1 MKMRIG
7 VDATC
12 WATRRGYGRFLR
24 ALLTATLAID
34 RENEYTFFID
44 SKNEEF
50 PLPTHCAEV
59 IRADCGV
66 PTSKAAGADGRR
78 SLRDMWSLS
87 RTINRQ
93 KLDLFFFP
101 SVYSYAPLRR
111 ALPKIV
117 AVHDVI
123 PELYPEL
130 VFPALRSKLYWRAKV
145 KLACA
150 QAKLILTVSE
160 YSRRCLAKYLSIE
173 PSRLRVVNEASDP
186 AFRRLEGR
194 YHGDLLGTMGISS
207 ETRFLAYVGGFSPHK
222 NLALLVDVF
231 HELQL
236 QSQFADLRLL
246 LIGDYERD
254 VFYSCYKQI
263 AAQVQQAGLQG
274 KVLFTGYLA
283 DQVQDVLLNLS
294 QALVLPSFCEGFGLP
309 AIEAAACGAPT
320 VVTTNSP
327 MPELLGRGTIG
338 VEPDDRAGLLTA
350 LSWILGDC
358 AKLRWQRPRGFLGTT
373 PRASCSI
380 SSKRSA
386 SPVPRP
392 LKFCHLSTFYP
403 PYSFGGDAMYLH
415 RLVNA
420 L

>member
-24 ALLTATLAID
+24 AFLTATLAVD

-44 SKNEEF
+44 SENDEF
-50 PLPTHCAEV
+50 PLPVHRAKI
-59 IRADCGV
+59 IRAECGA

-93 KLDLFFFP
+93 NLDLFFFP
-101 SVYSYAPLRR
+101 SVYSYVPLRR

-123 PELYPEL
+123 PEFYPEL
-130 VFPALRSKLYWRAKV
+130 VFPTLRSKLYWHAKV

-150 QAKLILTVSE
+150 QAKLIVTVSE

-186 AFRRLEGR
+186 VFRQIERLN
-194 YHGDLLGTMGISS
+194 HGDVGTIGISS
-207 ETRFLAYVGGFSPHK
+207 ETRFLTYVGGFSPHK
-222 NLALLVDVF
+222 NLTLLVDVF
-231 HELQL
+231 RELQS
-236 QSQFADLRLL
+236 QPQFADLRLL

-263 AAQVQQAGLQG
+263 EAQVQQAGLQG
-274 KVLFTGYLA
+274 KVLFTGYLD
-283 DQVQDVLLNLS
+283 DQVLVVLLNLA

-327 MPELLGRGTIG
+327 MPELLGQGTIG
-338 VEPDDRAGLLTA
+338 VAPNDRAGLLTA
-350 LSWILGDC
+350 LTWILGDP
-358 AKLRWQRPRGFLGTT
+358 AKQQAMRKAALAAAARFSWENSARQLLDIFEEVGQARVATT
-373 PRASCSI
+373 
-380 SSKRSA
+380 
-386 SPVPRP
+386 
-392 LKFCHLSTFYP
+392 
-403 PYSFGGDAMYLH
+403 
-415 RLVNA
+415 
-420 L
+420 

>member
-50 PLPTHCAEV
+50 PLPTHRAEV

-101 SVYSYAPLRR
+101 SVYSYVPLRR
-111 ALPKIV
+111 GLPKIV

-123 PELYPEL
+123 PELYPKL
-130 VFPALRSKLYWRAKV
+130 VFPTLRSKLYWRAKV

-160 YSRRCLAKYLSIE
+160 YSRRCLADYMKIP
-173 PSRLRVVNEASDP
+173 PSRLRCVNEASDP
-186 AFRRLEGR
+186 VFQRLKAADGR
-194 YHGDLLGTMGISS
+194 ALLARLGLSPGV
-207 ETRFLAYVGGFSPHK
+207 RFLTYVGGFSPHK
-222 NLALLVDVF
+222 NL
-231 HELQL
+231 
-236 QSQFADLRLL
+236 RL
-246 LIGDYERD
+246 
-254 VFYSCYKQI
+254 
-263 AAQVQQAGLQG
+263 
-274 KVLFTGYLA
+274 
-283 DQVQDVLLNLS
+283 
-294 QALVLPSFCEGFGLP
+294 
-309 AIEAAACGAPT
+309 
-320 VVTTNSP
+320 
-327 MPELLGRGTIG
+327 
-338 VEPDDRAGLLTA
+338 
-350 LSWILGDC
+350 
-358 AKLRWQRPRGFLGTT
+358 
-373 PRASCSI
+373 
-380 SSKRSA
+380 
-386 SPVPRP
+386 
-392 LKFCHLSTFYP
+392 
-403 PYSFGGDAMYLH
+403 
-415 RLVNA
+415 
-420 L
+420 

>member
-1 MKMRIG
+1 MRIG

-101 SVYSYAPLRR
+101 SVYSYVPLRR

-274 KVLFTGYLA
+274 KVLFTGYLD
-283 DQVQDVLLNLS
+283 DQVLVVLLNLA

-350 LSWILGDC
+350 LSWILGDP
-358 AKLRWQRPRGFLGTT
+358 AKQQAMRKAALAAAARLSWDNSARQLLDIFEEIGQSRAATT
-373 PRASCSI
+373 
-380 SSKRSA
+380 
-386 SPVPRP
+386 
-392 LKFCHLSTFYP
+392 
-403 PYSFGGDAMYLH
+403 
-415 RLVNA
+415 
-420 L
+420 

>member
-1 MKMRIG
+1 MRIG

-101 SVYSYAPLRR
+101 SVYSYVPLRR

-123 PELYPEL
+123 PELYPDL
-130 VFPALRSKLYWRAKV
+130 VFPTLRSKLYWRAKV

-274 KVLFTGYLA
+274 KVLFTGYLD
-283 DQVQDVLLNLS
+283 DQVLVVLLNLA

-350 LSWILGDC
+350 LSWILGDP
-358 AKLRWQRPRGFLGTT
+358 AKQQAMRKAALAAAARLSWDNSARQLLDIFEEIGQSRAATT
-373 PRASCSI
+373 
-380 SSKRSA
+380 
-386 SPVPRP
+386 
-392 LKFCHLSTFYP
+392 
-403 PYSFGGDAMYLH
+403 
-415 RLVNA
+415 
-420 L
+420 

>member
-101 SVYSYAPLRR
+101 SVYSYVPLRR

-123 PELYPEL
+123 PELYPDL
-130 VFPALRSKLYWRAKV
+130 VFPTLRSKLYWRAKV

-274 KVLFTGYLA
+274 KVLFTGYLD
-283 DQVQDVLLNLS
+283 DQVLVVLLNLA

-350 LSWILGDC
+350 LSWILGDP
-358 AKLRWQRPRGFLGTT
+358 AKQQAMRKAALAAAARLSWDNSARQLLDIFEEIGQSRAATT
-373 PRASCSI
+373 
-380 SSKRSA
+380 
-386 SPVPRP
+386 
-392 LKFCHLSTFYP
+392 
-403 PYSFGGDAMYLH
+403 
-415 RLVNA
+415 
-420 L
+420 

>member
-1 MKMRIG
+1 MRIG

-101 SVYSYAPLRR
+101 SVYSYVPLRR

-123 PELYPEL
+123 PELYPDL
-130 VFPALRSKLYWRAKV
+130 VFPTLRSKLYWRAKV

-160 YSRRCLAKYLSIE
+160 YSRRCLAKYLSIK
-173 PSRLRVVNEASDP
+173 PSRLRVVNEASDS

-274 KVLFTGYLA
+274 KVLFTGYLD
-283 DQVQDVLLNLS
+283 DQVLVVLLNLA

-350 LSWILGDC
+350 LSWILGDP
-358 AKLRWQRPRGFLGTT
+358 AKQQAMRKAALAAAARLSWDNSARQLLDIFEEIGQSRAATT
-373 PRASCSI
+373 
-380 SSKRSA
+380 
-386 SPVPRP
+386 
-392 LKFCHLSTFYP
+392 
-403 PYSFGGDAMYLH
+403 
-415 RLVNA
+415 
-420 L
+420 